1 MADIY
6 QDGTDNA
13 LKKRYTISVLSEDRP
28 GLLNRVTIIF
38 TRRKINIES
47 INVSSSEVPGVSR
60 YILVINVTRHQAEKV
75 VNQIRKII
83 EVLGAFL
90 YEEDEI
96 YYQELALYKEP
107 TKIFLHGN
115 KIENI
120 VRANN
125 ARILVIEE
133 DYIVIEKTGHKNET
147 LKLFNL
153 LNEYGVL
160 EFVRSGRVSITKSI
174 RQTQKYLDELE
185 NATAIQSIN
194 LNGKDKYGKN

>member
-1 MADIY
+1 MSDIY
-6 QDGTDNA
+6 QESTENA

-38 TRRKINIES
+38 TRRKLNIES
-47 INVSSSEVPGVSR
+47 INVSSSEVTGVSR
-60 YILVINVTRHQAEKV
+60 YTLVVNTTREQAEKV
-75 VNQIRKII
+75 VNQIRKIV

-96 YYQELALYKEP
+96 YYQELALYKVP

-147 LKLFNL
+147 QQLFNL

-160 EFVRSGRVSITKSI
+160 EFVRSGRVAITKSK
-174 RQTQKYLDELE
+174 RQTQIFLDELE
-185 NATAIQSIN
+185 HATARQSIN